1 MPIVRK
7 SICVAVLFSL
17 ISGCA
22 TDDGIQLSFGKVTD
36 KRICARN
43 FQKSGDTSTGTY
55 YISHRW
61 FKQTSKKEAVSNLIR
76 YILSLGWKIY
86 NVDTELGLISAIP
99 QITYVDNLEASL
111 RVILNVIVT
120 EERNGLTRV
129 ECTFYATMGQ
139 NISDND
145 AREELCNLL
154 DATTKGDN

>member
-7 SICVAVLFSL
+7 SICLAVMFAL

-22 TDDGIQLSFGKVTD
+22 ADDGIQLNFPKATD

-55 YISHRW
+55 YISHQW

-99 QITYVDNLEASL
+99 QITYADSLDASL

-120 EERNGLTRV
+120 AERNGLTRV

-139 NISDND
+139 NISDHD

>member
-1 MPIVRK
+1 MPAVRN
-7 SICVAVLFSL
+7 SICLAALLLL

-22 TDDGIQLSFGKVTD
+22 NDEVILGNFSKATD
-36 KRICARN
+36 KRVCARN
-43 FQKSGDTSTGTY
+43 FHKSGDISSGTY
-55 YISHRW
+55 YISHQW
-61 FKQTSKKEAVSNLIR
+61 FKGTSKKTAVSNLVR
-76 YILSLGWKIY
+76 YILSLGWSIY
-86 NVDTELGLISAIP
+86 NVNTELGLISAIP
-99 QITYVDNLEASL
+99 QITYENNLEASL

-154 DATTKGDN
+154 EATTQGSD